1 MKNKNAK
8 VIRKEEQQKENHNRL
23 SDKSTLR
30 EVLDD
35 LTHKGNVSF

>member
-1 MKNKNAK
+1 MNNKNAK
-8 VIRKEEQQKENHNRL
+8 KIRKEEQQEENHNRL
-23 SDKSTLR
+23 SDKSILR

>member
-8 VIRKEEQQKENHNRL
+8 IIRKEEQQKENRL

-35 LTHKGNVSF
+35 LTHEGNVSF